1 MPMLPEGTLLN
12 GAEVAIN
19 DWPLL
24 EAQESLPASGKV
36 LVPVA
41 RWLEEFTGLGGDEI
55 QRIGVILDVDSEVD
69 TFADRLTRVPL
80 IAISFP
86 AFNDGRGLSL
96 ATLLR
101 TRYGF
106 KGELRAVGVVHE
118 DVVHY
123 LLRCGFDSLL
133 LPPGRNI
140 DVAKRGLSVMSHYYQ
155 GSVIEPKPAFRRVQ
169 RGA

>member
-1 MPMLPEGTLLN
+1 MPMLPKGTLLR
-12 GAEVAIN
+12 GTAVADN
-19 DWPLL
+19 DWAVLD
-24 EAQESLPASGKV
+24 AQESLPSAGRV
-36 LVPVA
+36 LVPVT
-41 RWLEEFTGLGGDEI
+41 RWMEEFADLTGADS
-55 QRIGVILDVDSEVD
+55 QRIGVVLEVD
-69 TFADRLTRVPL
+69 TELDAFDVRIHRVPL

-101 TRYGF
+101 TRIGF
-106 KGELRAVGVVHE
+106 AGELRAMGSVHE

-123 LLRCGFDSLL
+123 LFRCGFDSLL

-140 DVAKRGLSVMSHYYQ
+140 DVAKRGLSVMSQYYQ
-155 GSVIEPKPAFRRVQ
+155 GSVIEPKPAFRRAQ